1 MFGYADIEEYKMSID
16 ECKSAGFVP
25 ESLKCNLC
33 DELGKFNLE
42 MLMSDCLACCTKD
55 KDDEHEKYPL
65 AYVEVCECNL
75 GRFPQVQA
83 FVRQDMA
90 SQWGGRVKIRH
101 VRGVLPQILL
111 KDNSG
116 NTKQTLNI
124 EKWDTDTITAFL
136 NEWIE

>member
-1 MFGYADIEEYKMSID
+1 MSID